1 MLLSASTSAFSPLV
15 RKVKNYI
22 FVSIFKK
29 KKKIGVSTRG
39 ASIVSRAFSL
49 SLDNASKLGLI
60 LEYGNSHAYLCY
72 SLGSHRCLGGGGR
85 LSYTLPDLEGA
96 PVIFVI

>member
-1 MLLSASTSAFSPLV
+1 MLLSASASAFSPLV
-15 RKVKNYI
+15 HRVKNYI

-29 KKKIGVSTRG
+29 NGVTTRG

-96 PVIFVI
+96 PMIFVI